1 LDFTCYLLSY
11 NRDKKEGEV
20 LEEEEE
26 VIEMEEKIEMFVHM
40 NKQEAKF
47 NTEIPIM
54 ELMKMPLT
62 GILDLVTNIFRR
74 DN

>member
-1 LDFTCYLLSY
+1 LFNENFSREKPD
-11 NRDKKEGEV
+11 NI
-20 LEEEEE
+20 EEE

-47 NTEIPIM
+47 NTEIPFM
-54 ELMKMPLT
+54 ELVRMPLT
-62 GILDLVTNIFRR
+62 GILDLVTNIFKR

>member
-1 LDFTCYLLSY
+1 MFNENFYREKPD
-11 NRDKKEGEV
+11 NI
-20 LEEEEE
+20 EEE

-47 NTEIPIM
+47 NTEIPFM
-54 ELMKMPLT
+54 ELVRMPLT
-62 GILDLVTNIFRR
+62 GILDLVTNIFKR

>member
-1 LDFTCYLLSY
+1 MCGGFCLFNIYREKI
-11 NRDKKEGEV
+11 NGEIK
-20 LEEEEE
+20 EEEE

-47 NTEIPIM
+47 NTEIPFM
-54 ELMKMPLT
+54 ELVKMPLT